1 MLLNARFKNFLSF
14 NQNIDG
20 SPILFS
26 MVPGKVQGK
35 KEHIAEAGKF
45 KVLKYMSFFG
55 ANASGKS
62 NLVEALRFMKR
73 SVHGKRSPKYANSY
87 FRLNPENAS
96 KSSFFEISL
105 LLNDVVY
112 TYGFEVMLQK
122 GQFIKEWLSE
132 QHNQKSNKILFTRN
146 TLTGEYKFYIRNAP
160 KSLNEK
166 LNIYASDI
174 NTDTTVLLL
183 NILNKNKAKLYEEY
197 AGIRVFRDVY
207 RWFTRKLVIG
217 AGDIPISNYT
227 YLINKHNV
235 NEVHDIINYFDT
247 GIKDYEI
254 VEVPSGMLHEELP
267 TEFRKALMDEIA
279 KNIAKAEAK
288 NNTPAG
294 IIVRSNKN
302 IFVISFFPDTNEIK
316 YQTIKFK
323 HENKDV
329 LFDFWEESD
338 GTLRLLDLLDI
349 LLTDD
354 SQTFVIDEFEARLH
368 PKLTREFIRIFLNK
382 TFLRNTQLIITTH
395 ETELMDL
402 NLVRR
407 DEIQMIQKE
416 YGSTS
421 ILPLETKKIRFDKS
435 VAKAYLAGEY
445 GGRPSFEEK

>member
-1 MLLNARFKNFLSF
+1 MLLNAKFKNFLSF
-14 NQNIDG
+14 DQNSDG

-26 MVPGKVQGK
+26 MVPGKVKGK
-35 KEHIAEAGKF
+35 REHIAEAGKF

-62 NLVEALRFMKR
+62 NFVEGLRFMKR

-112 TYGFEVMLQK
+112 TYGFEILLQK
-122 GQFIKEWLSE
+122 GQYIKEWLSE
-132 QHNQKSNKILFTRN
+132 QRNQKSNKVLFTRN
-146 TLTGEYKFYIRNAP
+146 TLTGEFEFNIRNAP

-174 NTDTTVLLL
+174 NTDTSVLLL

-197 AGIRVFRDVY
+197 TDIHVFRDVY
-207 RWFTRKLVIG
+207 CWFTRKLVIG
-217 AGDIPISNYT
+217 AGDMPISNYT
-227 YLINKHNV
+227 YLISKKSV
-235 NEVHDIINYFDT
+235 NEVHNIINHFDI

-254 VEVPSGMLHEELP
+254 VDVPSGMLREELP
-267 TEFRKALMDEIA
+267 TGFRKALMDEIT
-279 KNIAKAEAK
+279 KNIAKAETK
-288 NNTPAG
+288 NDTPAG

-302 IFVISFFPDTNEIK
+302 IFVISFFPDPNEIK

-354 SQTFVIDEFEARLH
+354 SQTFVIDEFETRLH
-368 PKLTREFIRIFLNK
+368 PKLTLEFIRIFLNK
-382 TFLRNTQLIITTH
+382 ASLRNTQLIITTH
-395 ETELMDL
+395 ETELMNL

-407 DEIQMIQKE
+407 DEIQLIQKE
-416 YGSTS
+416 NGSTS

-435 VAKAYLAGEY
+435 VAKAYLTGEY
-445 GGRPSFEEK
+445 GGGPTFEEK